1 MSGTCSPGKEDVCKS
16 REHVKRVQF
25 LAFSASQT
33 GIFPSRKSS
42 MLTNKGEKGD
52 DILASRATAGTS
64 TLKKRRQMTPQQA
77 YHAGKPGRAD
87 LHMHSTYSDGLGTI
101 QQVLEYAQMHTNL
114 DVIALTDHDVID
126 GALRA
131 RDLWAKG
138 NYRFDFIVGEEVST
152 RSGHL
157 LALFIEKRIPP
168 HLSMEESIDLIHAQG
183 GLAIVAHPLN
193 QIFRHSC
200 PRSVLDRI
208 KASESVWLD
217 GIETWNASFCGIYA
231 NRVAMQSN
239 RDYYGWPELGNS
251 DAHTLRAIGSGC
263 TWFPG
268 RTAQDVRAAI
278 EQGETAPGGK
288 MWGMHDYLRLAGY
301 HLGKQGR
308 RVVNMERIG
317 RGRKTSVA

>member
-1 MSGTCSPGKEDVCKS
+1 MITDIHDK
-16 REHVKRVQF
+16 
-25 LAFSASQT
+25 
-33 GIFPSRKSS
+33 
-42 MLTNKGEKGD
+42 TN
-52 DILASRATAGTS
+52 DILACSATTGTAM
-64 TLKKRRQMTPQQA
+64 LKKRRQMTQQQA
-77 YHAGKPGRAD
+77 YNAGKLGRAD

-101 QQVLEYAQMHTNL
+101 RQVLDYAQRHTDL
-114 DVIALTDHDVID
+114 AVIALTDHDVIE

-138 NYRFDFIVGEEVST
+138 DYRFDFVVGEEVST

-157 LALFIEKRIPP
+157 LALFIEKHIPP

-183 GLAIVAHPLN
+183 GLAVIAHPLN

-200 PRSVLDRI
+200 PRRVLDRI

-239 RDYYGWPELGNS
+239 REGYGWPELGNS
-251 DAHTLRAIGSGC
+251 DAHTLNAIGSGC
-263 TWFPG
+263 TWFAG
-268 RTAQDVRAAI
+268 RTALDVRAAI
-278 EQGETAPGGK
+278 EKGETAPGGR
-288 MWGMHDYLRLAGY
+288 MWGMNDYLRLAGH

-308 RVVNMERIG
+308 RVVHVERMA
-317 RGRKTSVA
+317 RRRRVA